1 VRALPV
7 LATLLLGAC
16 FAAQVQ
22 ARKNRPVPTLD
33 PVGSWNCVV
42 YGHPA
47 FGDERVLL
55 NVAREGTVHAAHE
68 RDGEISPWVALTSW
82 YVDDATMTFTDQHS
96 GRGYEADLTFET
108 LGGRWRTPT
117 LLGGWW
123 CSRAPTDF
131 GPKVEKAKLGA
142 AKPES
147 QLLPLQPSFTATPVY
162 PLKAIRGAKQGRA
175 VSCFFVDA
183 DGNVVRPEIIELSD
197 EIFRVPIL
205 NALARSRYQ
214 PLPGE
219 QTLRPGCRSFL
230 FRLEPLAG
238 DATVV
243 EQLDPPR

>member
-1 VRALPV
+1 
-7 LATLLLGAC
+7 
-16 FAAQVQ
+16 
-22 ARKNRPVPTLD
+22 
-33 PVGSWNCVV
+33 
-42 YGHPA
+42 
-47 FGDERVLL
+47 
-55 NVAREGTVHAAHE
+55 
-68 RDGEISPWVALTSW
+68 
-82 YVDDATMTFTDQHS
+82 MTFTDQHS